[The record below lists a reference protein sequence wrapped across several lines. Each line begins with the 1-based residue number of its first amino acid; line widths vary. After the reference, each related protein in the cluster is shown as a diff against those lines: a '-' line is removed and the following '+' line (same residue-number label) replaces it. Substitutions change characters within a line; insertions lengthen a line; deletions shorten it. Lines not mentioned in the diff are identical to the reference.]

1 VFQPE
6 EKLLQHKTFL
16 AKKVCYSF
24 GKHKLLSYCDSISRQ
39 YGKNNSQSINMQC
52 QNIPTYFLR
61 FGDYKKMSVKSSVR
75 YSTTMKILSFIFA
88 VTLTVSLSRIPGV
101 SARANQEKI
110 SSNGVMVT
118 EKTSSPFEIC
128 IDDSDCQK
136 LGQGDKF
143 ACFKFLCYPWQD
155 DSAIAP
161 KDRIPLCRKT
171 SDCGDN
177 KKCYRH
183 TDRRRVSKGLCFE
196 ELTDC
201 GIEEDDGKCPKDKG
215 CCGSLCCE
223 KKFFDKYSQLP
234 CMNNK
239 GCEDLGLGK
248 YCCPKG
254 NGDDNVCCNTDPNP
268 PPSTAVPVTGGKG
281 KATSIQATAFT
292 SSLISTLF
300 FFWMM

>member
-1 VFQPE
+1 MQS
-6 EKLLQHKTFL
+6 L
-16 AKKVCYSF
+16 A
-24 GKHKLLSYCDSISRQ
+24 
-39 YGKNNSQSINMQC
+39 
-52 QNIPTYFLR
+52 TYLVR
-61 FGDYKKMSVKSSVR
+61 LGDYKKISVKSSVR

-88 VTLTVSLSRIPGV
+88 VSLTVSLNIIPGV
-101 SARANQEKI
+101 SARANQGSG
-110 SSNGVMVT
+110 SSVMVT
-118 EKTSSPFEIC
+118 EKTSSPFTIC

-155 DSAIAP
+155 DSAVAP
-161 KDRIPLCRKT
+161 KDRIKVCRRDN
-171 SDCGDN
+171 DCGNN

-183 TDRRRVSKGLCFE
+183 NDVRRVPKGLCFD

-201 GIEEDDGKCPKDKG
+201 GMEEEDGKCPKDKG

-223 KKFFDKYSQLP
+223 KKFYDQYSQLP
-234 CMNNK
+234 CMNNQ

-248 YCCPKG
+248 FCCPKG
-254 NGDDNVCCNTDPNP
+254 KGDDKVCCNTDPNP
-268 PPSTAVPVTGGKG
+268 PPSTASPITDNGGG
-281 KATSIQATAFT
+281 ATSIKATAFT